1 MGFKRKPK
9 RHLKSQA
16 KKSKVQNSQNF
27 TMETIFD
34 CFPTLSEDIFE
45 SLDEESLAKFVEKFH
60 LNPAIRR
67 TTKCSK
73 CQTFVDN
80 RKLKR
85 HEKAHLSENYVPA
98 IRRSKKSFNCRIC
111 RKTFKDHW
119 KLNRH
124 GKVSVNFVSVISVE
138 R

>member
-1 MGFKRKPK
+1 MKI
-9 RHLKSQA
+9 L
-16 KKSKVQNSQNF
+16 NSQNF

-67 TTKCSK
+67 TTKCFK

-85 HEKAHLSENYVPA
+85 HEKAHLNENYVPA
-98 IRRSKKSFNCRIC
+98 IGRSKKNFKCQIC
-111 RKTFKDHW
+111 AKTFKDNW

-124 GKVSVNFVSVISVE
+124 GKVHNKVTV
-138 R
+138 